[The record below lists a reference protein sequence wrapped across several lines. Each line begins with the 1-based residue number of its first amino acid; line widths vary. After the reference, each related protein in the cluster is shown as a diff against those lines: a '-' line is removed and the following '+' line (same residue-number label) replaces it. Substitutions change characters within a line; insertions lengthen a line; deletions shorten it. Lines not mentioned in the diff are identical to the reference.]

1 MNFFIRFFVG
11 YVIVI
16 TLAVLLGVKLYTDQL
31 VPSIKQS
38 SEEMLVQIA
47 NLLAEQVSQQALIGE
62 SKLSAVAVRK
72 VYQGYAARRFNASI
86 YGVNMYDPD
95 LRIYVTDATGIVLF
109 DSRSL
114 DEGKDYSRWR
124 DVYLTLKGEYGARST
139 QDDEAIKSS
148 SVMYVGA
155 PILKDGKITGVL
167 SVGKPTSSLQKFI
180 DRAKSRTLEAAI
192 WLFIAALI
200 VALLFSIW
208 MTRDLSRLVGYAKD
222 LAEGRLQKIPH
233 TGRSELKR
241 LSEAMNYMRQQLDG
255 KAHVEK
261 FAQLLTHE
269 LKSPVAGLQGALEL
283 LEDEKSVVNRR
294 RLIHNLQQ
302 ESSRLNKIIDGVLTL
317 ARAENL
323 IQPQHQEAID
333 LSKLMDEVIASRDH
347 QIKVKKLVLVTQ
359 YQVIDKYTGDA
370 FMLRQAMA
378 NLLDNAI
385 DFSQEQGE
393 IDVQIKQQISA
404 FEIEIR
410 DHGTGIPDYALPRLF
425 ERFYSVPRPNMP
437 AGLPMRGTGMGL
449 NFVQEVARLHNG
461 VIKLRNHANGGAIAT
476 LTLRQL

>member
-16 TLAVLLGVKLYTDQL
+16 TLAVLLGMKLYTDQL

-47 NLLAEQVSQQALIGE
+47 NLLAEQVSQQALVGE
-62 SKLSAVAVRK
+62 NKLSAVAVRK

-95 LRIYVTDATGIVLF
+95 LRIYVTDAAGIVLF

-139 QDDEAIKSS
+139 QDDVAVKSS

-155 PILKDGKITGVL
+155 PIFDNGKITGVL

-255 KAHVEK
+255 KAHVER

-269 LKSPVAGLQGALEL
+269 LKSPVGGLQGALEL

-323 IQPQHQEAID
+323 IQPQHQEALD
-333 LSKLMDEVIASRDH
+333 LSKLMDEVIANRHH
-347 QIKVKKLVLVTQ
+347 QIQAKKLVLLTH
-359 YQVIDKYTGDA
+359 YQVIEMYTGDV

-385 DFSQEQGE
+385 DFSLEQGE
-393 IDVQIKQQISA
+393 ITVQIKQQTSA

-410 DHGTGIPDYALPRLF
+410 DHGTGIPEYALPRLF
-425 ERFYSVPRPNMP
+425 ERFYSVPRPHTLSS
-437 AGLPMRGTGMGL
+437 LPIRGTGLGL

-461 VIKLRNHANGGAIAT
+461 TIKLQNHANGGAIVI
-476 LTLRQL
+476 LTLHRL

>member
-16 TLAVLLGVKLYTDQL
+16 TLAVLLGMKLYTDQL

-47 NLLAEQVSQQALIGE
+47 NLLAEQVSQQVFISGN
-62 SKLSAVAVRK
+62 KLNADAVSK

-86 YGVNMYDPD
+86 YGVDLQDPD
-95 LRIYVTDATGIVLF
+95 LRIYVTDASGVVLF
-109 DSRSL
+109 DSRGL
-114 DEGKDYSRWR
+114 DAGKDYSRWR

-139 QDDEAIKSS
+139 QDDVAVKSS

-155 PILKDGKITGVL
+155 PILSNGKIKGVL
-167 SVGKPTSSLQKFI
+167 SVGKPISSLQKFI
-180 DRAKSRTLEAAI
+180 DRAKNRTLEAAI
-192 WLFIAALI
+192 WLFIAALMI
-200 VALLFSIW
+200 ALIFSIW
-208 MTRDLSRLVGYAKD
+208 MTRDLGRLVGYAKD
-222 LAEGRLQKIPH
+222 LAEGRLQKIPSV
-233 TGRSELKR
+233 GRSELKR

-283 LEDEKSVVNRR
+283 LEDEKNASNRR
-294 RLIHNLQQ
+294 RLIQNLQS
-302 ESSRLNKIIDGVLTL
+302 ESSRLNRIIDGVLTL

-323 IQPQHQEAID
+323 TQPQHQEAID
-333 LSKLMDEVIASRDH
+333 LTALMDEVVASRSH
-347 QIKVKKLVLVTQ
+347 QINAKKLILVTQ
-359 YQVIDKYTGDA
+359 YQTNDMYYGDA

-378 NLLDNAI
+378 NLIDNAI
-385 DFSQEQGE
+385 DFSQENGE
-393 IDVQIKQQISA
+393 INVTISQQTNVFAIK
-404 FEIEIR
+404 IR
-410 DHGTGIPDYALPRLF
+410 DHGAGIPDFALPRLF
-425 ERFYSVPRPNMP
+425 ERFYSVPRPNHSSRTSV
-437 AGLPMRGTGMGL
+437 RGTGLGL

-461 VIKLRNHANGGAIAT
+461 TIKLENHAQGGAMAT
-476 LTLRQL
+476 LTLG

>member
-11 YVIVI
+11 YVIVT
-16 TLAVLLGVKLYTDQL
+16 TLAVLLGMKLYTDQL
-31 VPSIKQS
+31 VPSVKQS
-38 SEEMLVQIA
+38 SEEMLVQTA
-47 NLLAEQVSQQALIGE
+47 NLLAEQVSQQALIGGD
-62 SKLSAVAVRK
+62 KLSASAVRK

-86 YGVNMYDPD
+86 YGVDMQGPD
-95 LRIYVTDATGIVLF
+95 LRIYVTNAAGIVLF
-109 DSRSL
+109 DSRGL

-124 DVYLTLKGEYGARST
+124 DVFLTLKGEYGARST

-155 PILKDGKITGVL
+155 PILNNGKITGVL
-167 SVGKPTSSLQKFI
+167 SVGKPTSSLQRFI

-192 WLFIAALI
+192 WLFIAALL

-222 LAEGRLQKIPH
+222 LAEGRLQKIPD

-241 LSEAMNYMRQQLDG
+241 LSEAMNYMREQLDG

-283 LEDEKSVVNRR
+283 LEDEKDGKNRQ
-294 RLIHNLQQ
+294 RLISNLQQ

-323 IQPQHQEAID
+323 IQPQHIEALD
-333 LSKLMDEVIASRDH
+333 LSKLMDDVIASRGH
-347 QIKVKKLVLVTQ
+347 TIETKKLALVTQ
-359 YQVIDKYTGDA
+359 YQIADMYMGDA

-385 DFSQEQGE
+385 DFSQKHGE
-393 IDVQIKQQISA
+393 INVRISQQLSA
-404 FEIEIR
+404 FEITVR
-410 DHGTGIPDYALPRLF
+410 DRGTGIPDYALPRLF
-425 ERFYSVPRPNMP
+425 ERFYSVPRPNTP
-437 AGLPMRGTGMGL
+437 SSLPMRGTGLGL

-461 VIKLRNHANGGAIAT
+461 VIKLENHAEGGAIAI
-476 LTLRQL
+476 LTLHEP